1 MMSLVKEVVGKLRVE
16 DCGLRNRNSN
26 EYDAER
32 QYCIQS
38 PSFQAEGEIYFYSKP
53 SKLDDTLDDL
63 LKTKSVSTGV
73 TRTVYVNSSSSVASD
88 PSRRNR
94 FLTRDPIYAIPNGDT
109 KKLLTDVV
117 QNLTGQE
124 VEPIVELF
132 LDMLDEYV
140 SPRKRRF

>member
-1 MMSLVKEVVGKLRVE
+1 VSLVKEVVGKLRVE
-16 DCGLRNRNSN
+16 DCGPRNRNSN

-38 PSFQAEGEIYFYSKP
+38 PSFQAEGEIYFYSRP

-63 LKTKSVSTGV
+63 LKTKSVSSTGGV
-73 TRTVYVNSSSSVASD
+73 RTVYVNSSNSVASD

-94 FLTRDPIYAIPNGDT
+94 FMTRDPIYAIPAGDT

-117 QNLTGQE
+117 QSVTGNE
-124 VEPIVELF
+124 VEPVVDVF
-132 LDMLDEYV
+132 LDMLDEYI